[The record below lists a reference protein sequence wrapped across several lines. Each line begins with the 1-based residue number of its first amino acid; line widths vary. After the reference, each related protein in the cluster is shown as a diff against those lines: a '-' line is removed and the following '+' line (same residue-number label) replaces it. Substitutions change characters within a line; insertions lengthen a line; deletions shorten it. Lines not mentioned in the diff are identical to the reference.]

1 MLGNKAAQYRVWAAC
16 VGRITAKISG
26 ENNVEKTATDATLLS
41 FGRRYLPIVLSLT
54 VGIMVSIMLYIYVH
68 VGEQER
74 IKNTFDKAA
83 EDRAVSIQ
91 RALAHKLELMMT
103 TTSFFQAVGTAVPAD
118 TFRAYVMPMITTDP
132 SIQAIEWIPV
142 VTKDERAE
150 FETAA
155 QAIHPNFFIKE
166 LDENKQLIRAEQR
179 DEYYPLYYVQP
190 IDGNEV
196 SVGYDLGSDTKYR
209 NMLEHARDNNVPMAI
224 SHVTLIPDTANQH
237 GSVMF
242 LPIYNSAMPIQTL
255 SQRRHAFAGFVMGV
269 YLVGEVLDQA
279 MKTLEPRPIDIRV
292 YDRSSDV
299 EEESSFLYLHPGQ
312 LDDSII
318 EQLNEDE
325 LNHDGID
332 SKLKI
337 HKEFFIAGRTLQVIC
352 TPAAG
357 YHLTTGGGW
366 QAPTVLTLGLL
377 MTLLLAAYFYNSMR
391 HAYHMAEAA
400 ETANN
405 AQSRFMA
412 NMSHQLRTPLN
423 AIIGY
428 SELLREEAEDLDDPT
443 VLEDIEKVYISGKYL
458 LSLSDGILDL
468 SKIKSGKIELHS
480 ETCKIQHLV
489 EEVEGI
495 ATLLAKQ
502 NGNALTVRCPNDI
515 GTMQTDITRL
525 HQILF
530 NLLNNASAVTEQGDV
545 GLNVSRENIA
555 GKEWIQFSVTDMG
568 GGISV
573 QHRDWLLSAL
583 ARSDVHES
591 TSANESVRLGLAIS
605 AHFWQMM
612 GGKLDIRSENG
623 KGTTYILLLPAHR

>member
-1 MLGNKAAQYRVWAAC
+1 LRTAIVC
-16 VGRITAKISG
+16 RITAKISG

-54 VGIMVSIMLYIYVH
+54 VGVMVSILLYVYVH
-68 VGEQER
+68 VGEQDR

-91 RALAHKLELMMT
+91 RALAHKLELMMS
-103 TTSFFQAVGTAVPAD
+103 TTSFFQAVGTNVSND
-118 TFRAYVMPMITTDP
+118 MFRAYVMPMITKDS
-132 SIQAIEWIPV
+132 SIQAIEWIPSIS
-142 VTKDERAE
+142 KDKRAE
-150 FETAA
+150 FEANA
-155 QAIHPNFFIKE
+155 QAIHPDFFIKE
-166 LDENKQLIRAEQR
+166 MNEDRQLIRAEER

-190 IDGNEV
+190 IDGNEI
-196 SVGYDLGSDTKYR
+196 SVGFDLGSNAKYR
-209 NMLEHARDNNVPMAI
+209 AMLEHARDNDVPMAI

-237 GSVMF
+237 GSVVF
-242 LPIYNSAMPIQTL
+242 LPIYENNLPIQTL
-255 SQRRHAFAGFVMGV
+255 SQRRQAFAGFIMGV

-292 YDRSSDV
+292 YDKSADV
-299 EEESSFLYLHPGQ
+299 EEEASFLYLHPGQ
-312 LDDSII
+312 LDDNII
-318 EQLNEDE
+318 EQLDEED
-325 LNHDGID
+325 LSHDSAE

-357 YHLTTGGGW
+357 YHLTTGSGW
-366 QAPTVLTLGLL
+366 QAPTVLILGLL

-400 ETANN
+400 EKANN

-428 SELLREEAEDLDDPT
+428 SELLREEAEDLDDHT
-443 VLEDIEKVYISGKYL
+443 ILEDIEKVYISGKYL

-502 NGNALTVRCPNDI
+502 NGNNLTVQCPNDI

-530 NLLNNASAVTEQGDV
+530 NLLNNASAVTEQGEV

-555 GKEWIQFSVTDMG
+555 GKEYVQFSVSDMG

-573 QHRDWLLSAL
+573 QHRDWLLETL
-583 ARSDVHES
+583 ARPDVHES
-591 TSANESVRLGLAIS
+591 TSGNESVRLGLAIS

-612 GGKLDIRSENG
+612 NGKLDIRTENG

>member
-1 MLGNKAAQYRVWAAC
+1 M
-16 VGRITAKISG
+16 
-26 ENNVEKTATDATLLS
+26 EKTATDATLLS

-54 VGIMVSIMLYIYVH
+54 VGIMVSVLLYVYVH

-91 RALAHKLELMMT
+91 RALAHKLELMMS
-103 TTSFFQAVGTAVPAD
+103 TTSFFQAVGTDISSD

-132 SIQAIEWIPV
+132 SIQAIEWIPA
-142 VTKDERAE
+142 VTQEQRAS
-150 FETAA
+150 FEA
-155 QAIHPNFFIKE
+155 QAQSVHPEFFIKE
-166 LDENKQLIRAEQR
+166 LDENKQLIRAAQR

-196 SVGYDLGSDTKYR
+196 SVGFDLGSNVKYR
-209 NMLEHARDNNVPMAI
+209 DMLEHSRDNNVPMAI

-237 GSVMF
+237 GSVVF
-242 LPIYNSAMPIQTL
+242 LPIYSRGMPIQTL
-255 SQRRHAFAGFVMGV
+255 SQRRQAFAGFIMGV

-292 YDRSSDV
+292 YDRSQDV
-299 EEESSFLYLHPGQ
+299 QEEASFLYLHPGQ
-312 LDDSII
+312 LDDNLI
-318 EQLNEDE
+318 EQLDEDD
-325 LNHDGID
+325 LNHDATEN
-332 SKLKI
+332 KLKI

-357 YHLTTGGGW
+357 YHLTTGSGW
-366 QAPTVLTLGLL
+366 QAPSVLILGLL
-377 MTLLLAAYFYNSMR
+377 VTLLLAVYFYNRMS
-391 HAYHMAEAA
+391 HVYHMAEAA
-400 ETANN
+400 EQAND

-502 NGNALTVRCPNDI
+502 NGNNLAVNCPNDI

-530 NLLNNASAVTEQGDV
+530 NLLNNASAVTEQGEI
-545 GLNVSRENIA
+545 GMNVSRESIA
-555 GKEWIQFSVTDMG
+555 GKEWIQFSVSDMG

-573 QHRDWLLSAL
+573 QHRDWLLETL

-591 TSANESVRLGLAIS
+591 TSGNESVRLGLAIS

-612 GGKLDIRSENG
+612 DGKIDIRTENG